1 METEY
6 IRNQVEM
13 SRNIREGNVDECP
26 LGACASTRGLGG
38 RRKVVGFADEF

>member
-13 SRNIREGNVDECP
+13 SRKIWEGNVDKCP
-26 LGACASTRGLGG
+26 LNVCASTRGLGG
-38 RRKVVGFADEF
+38 RRKVFGFADEL